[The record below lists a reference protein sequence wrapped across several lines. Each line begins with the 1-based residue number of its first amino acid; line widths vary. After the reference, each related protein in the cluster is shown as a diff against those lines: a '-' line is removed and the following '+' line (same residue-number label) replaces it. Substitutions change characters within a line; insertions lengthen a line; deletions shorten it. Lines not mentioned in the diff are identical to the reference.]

1 MRLRLRS
8 LLALL
13 LLLLGFSLAQMSA
26 PATPPT
32 PAAQRAADQGVQ
44 DWLAGKYR
52 VTQDTVRELSKAQNL
67 PQLLK
72 EYQRLNSFQPVPPGA
87 TTNLGLRRF
96 LGRQAG
102 AEVYGYPISV
112 RGQMYDV
119 QVAVAPGAG
128 GTWAVQSA
136 RLDTRL
142 LPDWLHSPAAVTV
155 FTLLSL
161 GLVAAAFVRGG
172 FRLWLE
178 RALAIAR
185 EQRVLFIVLNAVL
198 YGLFALGC
206 AIGAALPQLSQV
218 MGELLGGSLSTT
230 GIQHFQSNVP
240 TLATGIATWN
250 FSSGVVATTYLPGL
264 FFGVPALLINLS
276 RLFLTG
282 VALAPGAAVPIKVF
296 LLHLP
301 TILIELQAYI
311 FVAVSAIA
319 WLVRWARIGFLR
331 AWRDFGYSLAPA
343 LLLIVVAAWYEAFEV
358 LVLVPLVK

>member
-1 MRLRLRS
+1 MGARLRP

-13 LLLLGFSLAQMSA
+13 VLLLGFALAQAGA

-32 PAAQRAADQGVQ
+32 PAAQQAADQGVQ
-44 DWLAGKYR
+44 AWLAGKYR
-52 VTQDTVRELSKAQNL
+52 VTPDTVRELSRAQNL
-67 PQLLK
+67 PELLR
-72 EYQRLNSFQPVPPGA
+72 EYQRLNSFQPAPTGA

-96 LGRQAG
+96 EGRQAG
-102 AEVYGYPISV
+102 AEVYSYPISV
-112 RGQMYDV
+112 RGQVYDV
-119 QVAVAPGAG
+119 QVAVAPDAAG
-128 GTWAVQSA
+128 NWTLRSA

-161 GLVAAAFVRGG
+161 GLVAAAFVRGA
-172 FRLWLE
+172 FRQWLE
-178 RALAIAR
+178 RALTIAR
-185 EQRVLFIVLNAVL
+185 EQRLLFILLNVLL

-206 AIGAALPQLSQV
+206 WLGAVLPQLAQV
-218 MGELLGGSLSTT
+218 MGEVLGGSLSTT
-230 GIQHFQSNVP
+230 GIQHFQTSVP

-264 FFGVPALLINLS
+264 LLGVPALLINLS

-282 VALAPGAAVPIKVF
+282 VALAPGAAVPPAVF

-319 WLVRWARIGFLR
+319 WLVRWARVGFLR
-331 AWRDFGYSLAPA
+331 AWRDFAYSLAPA
-343 LLLIVVAAWYEAFEV
+343 LLLIVVAAWYEAFEI